1 MQEFSQIESIIETM
15 KVIISAMKAS
25 RAGDEDIANVRQ
37 TVWEVNAILY
47 HCGTLKFMGQN
58 NSLEKMEDYQK
69 FVDETEKLIEIWQTS
84 ISRRKG
90 LWIDAEFW
98 EIYEF
103 FKYVEPD
110 VIYEAVKEYFKR
122 LPEGLR
128 IDFLALPHR
137 YTFLKDRLDFTKDD
151 YSLIRSHVNLM
162 TGSVEKY
169 KWLYTHLVDYRSKIV
184 LNGIIKYWFQFNPN
198 SLHALLENTFSD
210 YYDLDILKCDE
221 KDVMVDL
228 GAYTGDS
235 ILNYIHTYGSYKK
248 IYAYE
253 ITEKTFRVLEK
264 NTSEFSDIVLRRK
277 GVGSKSG
284 TMYMDGSKTGAG
296 NKILEKGDTE
306 IEVVSLDDDI
316 SEPVS
321 VIKMDI
327 EGAEQSAIIGAREH
341 IVREKPRL
349 LISAY
354 HNPEDLFEI
363 PVMINFLRED
373 YKFYLRFNGRGCL
386 WPCDYVVFAV

>member
-1 MQEFSQIESIIETM
+1 MQDFSQIESIIGTL
-15 KVIISAMKAS
+15 KVIVSAMKIS
-25 RAGDEDIANVRQ
+25 RIKDEDIANVKQ
-37 TVWEVNAILY
+37 TVSEVNAVLY
-47 HCGTLKFMGQN
+47 HCERLKFMKLN
-58 NSLEKMEDYQK
+58 NSLKKKEDYQK
-69 FVDETEKLIEIWQTS
+69 FVEETEKMIEMWQVS
-84 ISRRKG
+84 IGRRKG
-90 LWIDAEFW
+90 LWVDAEFW

-110 VIYEAVKEYFKR
+110 VIYEAVKGYFKR

-137 YTFLKDRLDFTKDD
+137 YTFLKDKLDFTKDD
-151 YSLIRSHVNLM
+151 YSLIRSHVDLM
-162 TGSVEKY
+162 AGSVEKY
-169 KWLYTHLVDYRSKIV
+169 KWLYTHLADYRSKII
-184 LNGIIKYWFQFNPN
+184 LNGIVKYWFQFNIN

-210 YYDLDILKCDE
+210 YYDLDILTCDE

-235 ILNYIHTYGSYKK
+235 VLNYIHTYGSYKK

-253 ITEKTFRVLEK
+253 ITEKTFEILER
-264 NTSEFSDIVLRRK
+264 NTSEFFNIVLRRK

-296 NKILEKGDTE
+296 NRILEKGDTE

-316 SEPVS
+316 DEPIG

-327 EGAEQSAIIGAREH
+327 EGAEQSAILGAREH
-341 IVREKPRL
+341 IAKEKPRL

-363 PVMINFLRED
+363 PIMIHSLRED

-386 WPCDYVVFAV
+386 WPCDYVIFAV